1 VSPPETFL
9 SLLRGPAPLL
19 ALAPM
24 QDVTTL
30 EFWRVAARYG
40 GPDAYWTEYFRVHG
54 TSRPE
59 EWILRSIAENPT
71 GRPVV
76 AQLIGNDIPALIR
89 TAKELQR
96 HPVAAIEL
104 NLGCPAPVV
113 YRKCAGG
120 GLLREPQRIDAI
132 LGALRDAVAIPF
144 TVKTRIGF
152 ESPAEFDSLLPL
164 FAKHPIDLLTVHA
177 RTVTQMYRPGV
188 RYDLIARAARGL
200 RCPVLANGNVHGAAQ
215 ALALLAETG
224 ARGLM
229 IGRGAIRNPWLFDQI
244 RAQRR
249 GEKLRLP
256 SGRDVLGYVHE
267 LWKSEITPVCVA
279 EVGVPKFLPDS
290 PTAGNQIL
298 TGNTSARRRPGVKE
312 PAQVQRMKKFMNFIG
327 EGVGERFLHEIRR
340 VATVAGFF
348 RVCEDFLDH
357 NEPLALEPGAVPA
370 GKLP

>member
-1 VSPPETFL
+1 MNLL
-9 SLLRGPAPLL
+9 SGPAPVL

-24 QDVTTL
+24 QEVTTL
-30 EFWRVAARYG
+30 EFWRVMARYG

-54 TSRPE
+54 SSRPE
-59 EWILRSIAENPT
+59 KWILRSITENPT

-120 GLLREPQRIDAI
+120 GLLREPQKIDAI
-132 LGALRDAVAIPF
+132 LGALRDAVTIPF
-144 TVKTRIGF
+144 TVKTRVGF
-152 ESPAEFDSLLPL
+152 ESPAEFDALLPL
-164 FAKHPIDLLTVHA
+164 FAKHPIDLLTVHV
-177 RTVTQMYRPGV
+177 RTVVQMYRPGV

-215 ALALLAETG
+215 AQALLSDTG

-249 GEKLRLP
+249 GEKIKLP
-256 SGRDVLGYVHE
+256 SGRDVLDYVHE
-267 LWKSEITPVCVA
+267 LWENEIT
-279 EVGVPKFLPDS
+279 
-290 PTAGNQIL
+290 
-298 TGNTSARRRPGVKE
+298 PGVKE
-312 PAQVQRMKKFMNFIG
+312 SAQVQRMKKFMNFIG
-327 EGVGERFLHEIRR
+327 EGVGAKFLHEIRR
-340 VATVAGFF
+340 VATTADFF
-348 RVCEDFLDH
+348 HACEDFLNHD
-357 NEPLALEPGAVPA
+357 EPLSLEPDDAPGD
-370 GKLP
+370 KLS